1 LDARG
6 ATSESDADG
15 CSVIV
20 SQVTIG
26 IVMKYKLTIEYFGT
40 EFVGWQKQNNGIS
53 VQAVIENAIMELT
66 KQQVV
71 LHAAGRTD
79 AGVHALAQI
88 AHFDMDDFYDTHKF
102 MMSINHFVRPH
113 KISIISC
120 EIADDNFH
128 ARFSAKKRH
137 YKYIILNRLSPSVI
151 YENRV
156 WHVVPNLD
164 IKNMKKASGY
174 LIGQHDFTSFRARE
188 CQAQSPIKTLDKIDI
203 EREGDLI
210 IFHFSATSFLHH
222 MVRNIIG
229 TLKAVGE
236 GKIKPEEVKAMLDAK
251 DRSAAGVT
259 SPPDG
264 LYFLKVDY
272 D

>member
-1 LDARG
+1 MR
-6 ATSESDADG
+6 
-15 CSVIV
+15 
-20 SQVTIG
+20 
-26 IVMKYKLTIEYFGT
+26 YKLTIEYFGT
-40 EFVGWQKQNNGIS
+40 EFVGWQKQNNGVS
-53 VQAVIENAIMELT
+53 VQEVIENAIMELT
-66 KQQVV
+66 KQRVI

-79 AGVHALAQI
+79 AGVHALAQV
-88 AHFDMDDFYDTHKF
+88 AHFEINDTYDSHKF
-102 MMSINHFVRPH
+102 IMSLNHFIRPH

-120 EIADDNFH
+120 EVAGDDFH

-151 YENRV
+151 YENRA

-164 IKNMKKASGY
+164 IESMKKAGKY
-174 LIGQHDFTSFRARE
+174 LIGQHDFTSFRAKE

-203 EREGDLI
+203 ERDGDLV

-222 MVRNIIG
+222 MVRNIMG

-236 GKIKPEEVKAMLDAK
+236 RKILPEAVKAMLEAK

-259 SPPDG
+259 APPDG